1 MRPTLALLLL
11 LVAGTLS
18 GFWLLSS
25 EDRTSAAARPAAPQA
40 EASRPASEAEVPT
53 ARPSQ
58 PVGPRSDRSSA
69 GPAVAPLQ
77 APEPGTLKVA
87 QRRTRLGAGPSD
99 GALRARFS
107 GQGSRTLMSRKA
119 ALQIEYSVAL
129 RKACQPLVDRGEASL
144 EQEQE
149 VPEGAVWY
157 QGLDAEGRSR
167 VVVVSRTTSPELYA
181 QRHELD
187 WLEAELARRG
197 R

>member
-1 MRPTLALLLL
+1 VRPTLALLLL

-40 EASRPASEAEVPT
+40 
-53 ARPSQ
+53 
-58 PVGPRSDRSSA
+58 
-69 GPAVAPLQ
+69 
-77 APEPGTLKVA
+77 
-87 QRRTRLGAGPSD
+87 
-99 GALRARFS
+99 
-107 GQGSRTLMSRKA
+107 
-119 ALQIEYSVAL
+119 
-129 RKACQPLVDRGEASL
+129 EASL

-181 QRHELD
+181 QGHELD
-187 WLEAELARRG
+187 WLEPELARRG